1 MKKLIIPF
9 LLFMFSCAEDSVK
22 EEANAMLI
30 DSLST
35 DIKEKEITI
44 NALEEDVLFSD
55 SLNNEYALYIQ
66 KIKDNLNAIN
76 QDRKFINSAKSR
88 EFLLADSIDVVKAIE
103 DMAFKIKENER
114 LIESL
119 NKSLSSAENKN
130 NTFSKKI
137 NELNI
142 EIATTNREVYFLKE
156 EISQLNN
163 SYSSLFERYNEQISV
178 INSLE
183 EELNKVG
190 YVIGT
195 KSELFKNNILTKEGG
210 IIGIGKT
217 KKLSNDLNT
226 AYFNYKSKL
235 LLNYIIVGSKNAKII
250 TSHPANS
257 YRFSENE
264 DGIID
269 SLIITNAEVFWKNS
283 KYLVVE
289 VK

>member
-9 LLFMFSCAEDSVK
+9 LLLMYSCAEDSVK
-22 EEANAMLI
+22 EEVNATLI

-88 EFLLADSIDVVKAIE
+88 EFLIADSIDVVKAIE
-103 DMAFKIKENER
+103 DMVYKIKENER

-119 NKSLSSAENKN
+119 SKNLSSAENKN
-130 NTFSKKI
+130 NIFSKKI
-137 NELNI
+137 NELNV

-163 SYSSLFERYNEQISV
+163 SYSSLFERYNEQITV

-183 EELNKVG
+183 QELNKVG

-226 AYFNYKSKL
+226 AYFNYESKL
-235 LLNYIIVGSKNAKII
+235 LLNFIIIGSKNAKIM
-250 TSHPANS
+250 TSHPAKS

-264 DGIID
+264 EGIVD
-269 SLIITNAEVFWKNS
+269 SLIITNAEAFWKNS